1 MQHQLVLK
9 IPNFNVLISS
19 FIKKKKKSLKG
30 HNPQKY
36 NLYLLYIYR

>member
-1 MQHQLVLK
+1 MQHWLVLK
-9 IPNFNVLISS
+9 IPTLNVLISS
-19 FIKKKKKSLKG
+19 FILKKSLKG